1 MTAMRLWS
9 FLASAGLA
17 LWLCCAPVAA
27 QTESATA
34 EDGAPAGEETTAE
47 EPATS
52 PTTTVPPVQ
61 LGANLTP
68 PLGVL
73 PPPVAPGLNAGQSGD
88 ATVSTAAGTVSEG
101 IAREGERAVRAPE
114 AAPEAEAAV
123 TCGDFPT
130 WYDAQLML
138 ESTVDPAVIAALDPD
153 GDAIAC
159 EELMYP

>member
-1 MTAMRLWS
+1 MTVMRTWS
-9 FLASAGLA
+9 FLLGAGLVM
-17 LWLCCAPVAA
+17 LLSLTPVAA

-34 EDGAPAGEETTAE
+34 EDGAPVTE
-47 EPATS
+47 EPAAEAPATTS
-52 PTTTVPPVQ
+52 TTTVPPVQ

-68 PLGVL
+68 PVGVL
-73 PPPVAPGLNAGQSGD
+73 PPPLTPALAAGQSGD
-88 ATVSTAAGTVSEG
+88 ATVSTAAGTVTEG

-123 TCGDFPT
+123 TCADFPT
-130 WYDAQLML
+130 WYDAQMTL
-138 ESTVDPAVIAALDPD
+138 ESSVDPAVLAALDPD

>member
-1 MTAMRLWS
+1 MTATRLWS
-9 FLASAGLA
+9 FLAIAGLVM
-17 LWLCCAPVAA
+17 WLGCAPVAA

-34 EDGAPAGEETTAE
+34 EDGAPATEETAVE
-47 EPATS
+47 EPAT
-52 PTTTVPPVQ
+52 TVTTVPPVQ

-138 ESTVDPAVIAALDPD
+138 ESAADPAVIAALDPD